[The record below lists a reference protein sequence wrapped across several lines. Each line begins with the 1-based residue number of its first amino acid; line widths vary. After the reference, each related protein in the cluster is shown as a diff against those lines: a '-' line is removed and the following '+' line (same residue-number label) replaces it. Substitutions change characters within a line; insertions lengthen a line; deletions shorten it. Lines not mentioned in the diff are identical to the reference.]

1 MICKQIDNN
10 SWIVY
15 TQENG
20 KNKEILIK
28 FPVDSI
34 DQMGY
39 YEDDDLNWFKEVDIQ
54 KIYVKL
60 KHD

>member
-1 MICKQIDNN
+1 MIYKQIDNN

-20 KNKEILIK
+20 KTKEILVK
-28 FPVDSI
+28 FPADSI

-39 YEDDDLNWFKEVDIQ
+39 YEDDYLDWIKEVDI
-54 KIYVKL
+54 
-60 KHD
+60 

>member
-28 FPVDSI
+28 FPADSI

-39 YEDDDLNWFKEVDIQ
+39 YEDDDLNWFKEVDI
-54 KIYVKL
+54 
-60 KHD
+60 